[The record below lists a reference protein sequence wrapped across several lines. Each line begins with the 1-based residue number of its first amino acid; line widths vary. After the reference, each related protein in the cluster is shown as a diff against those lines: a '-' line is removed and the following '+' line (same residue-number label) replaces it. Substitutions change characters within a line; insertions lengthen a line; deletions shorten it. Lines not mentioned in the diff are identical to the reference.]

1 MGYYVSG
8 YSEDFRL
15 KAGQDKAIMDQMRE
29 LNKRDDLKQG
39 GSYGPNGAREYW
51 FSWMNNADFDT
62 NDIANFLEAVGFD
75 YEKDENGDII
85 HLTYDSKI
93 GQEDLFFAVMA
104 PFIENGS
111 KIHWRGEDYEQWGW
125 KFEGGK
131 MFIVTP
137 VIDWNGGHKEEFT
150 IPAE

>member
-8 YSEDFRL
+8 YSNNFRL
-15 KAGQDKAIMDQMRE
+15 KAGQDKAIMDKMRE

-39 GSYGPNGAREYW
+39 GSYSGGKQTGYW
-51 FSWMNNADFDT
+51 FSWMNDADFDG
-62 NDIANFLEAVGFD
+62 NDIGTFLEAVGF
-75 YEKDENGDII
+75 EVEQDEDGDII
-85 HLTYDSKI
+85 RLQYDSKT

-104 PFIENGS
+104 PFIEDGS
-111 KIHWRGEDYEQWGW
+111 TIEWKGEDDALWLW

-131 MFIVTP
+131 MFIMTP